1 MKFNVAGKSLQQHL
15 NAVSKVINSKNAL
28 SILDNFLFTI
38 EGNQLT
44 ITGSDQENTVSATLE
59 IAGSDSDGSVAVHA
73 KRMLDI
79 IKEISNQPI
88 TFYVNE
94 ETYEIDI
101 KFQSGH
107 FNFTGINPDE
117 YPRQQAMSEDTQKI
131 SVPTTM
137 IHKGIEN
144 TLFAA
149 ATDPIRPVMTGIFFD
164 IHEKDITFVSSD
176 THKLVRYINTEDAP
190 GIERSFILPGKPA
203 AILRSLISKDD
214 SEIVI
219 TMDANKATFHFG
231 CFKLTSKY
239 VLGNYPNYNRV
250 IPENNP
256 FALTVDR
263 ASLLNAMRRVS
274 LFASAA
280 SSLVRINIQPNE
292 MILSAQDLDYATS
305 AEERVICEYEGNSM
319 IIGFN
324 AIYMIEVLSNLKSD
338 NVILQL
344 SDPARPGLF
353 VPQTEESDEST
364 VMLLMPMQVIE

>member
-1 MKFNVAGKSLQQHL
+1 
-15 NAVSKVINSKNAL
+15 
-28 SILDNFLFTI
+28 
-38 EGNQLT
+38 
-44 ITGSDQENTVSATLE
+44 
-59 IAGSDSDGSVAVHA
+59 
-73 KRMLDI
+73 
-79 IKEISNQPI
+79 
-88 TFYVNE
+88 
-94 ETYEIDI
+94 
-101 KFQSGH
+101 
-107 FNFTGINPDE
+107 
-117 YPRQQAMSEDTQKI
+117 
-131 SVPTTM
+131 
-137 IHKGIEN
+137 
-144 TLFAA
+144 
-149 ATDPIRPVMTGIFFD
+149 
-164 IHEKDITFVSSD
+164 
-176 THKLVRYINTEDAP
+176 
-190 GIERSFILPGKPA
+190 
-203 AILRSLISKDD
+203 
-214 SEIVI
+214 
-219 TMDANKATFHFG
+219 MDANKATFHFG